1 MVTDFQLAQ
10 VNVARL
16 LAPLDD
22 PQLADFVAALDPIN
36 AAADNSPG
44 FIWRLQTEDGNAT
57 AIDAF
62 SWDAAGGVGII
73 TNMSV
78 WTDVGQLA
86 GFVYGPMHREI
97 LRQRRQWFAPM
108 SEAYAACWWVP
119 AGVRPTT
126 ADAENR
132 VRRLRADGPT
142 PYSFTMR
149 THFAPPDAGRDQ
161 AHDGADDWL
170 CPA

>member
-1 MVTDFQLAQ
+1 VTRYQLAQ

-22 PQLADFVAALDPIN
+22 PQLAEFVANLEPVNAL
-36 AAADNSPG
+36 ADNSPG
-44 FIWRLQTEDGNAT
+44 FVWRLQTEDGNAT

-62 SWDAAGGVGII
+62 RWDAAGSVGVI

-78 WTDVGQLA
+78 WADVDRLA
-86 GFVYGPMHREI
+86 SFVYGPMHREI
-97 LRQRRQWFAPM
+97 LRHRRQWFALM
-108 SEAYAACWWVP
+108 TEAYAACWWVP

-126 ADAENR
+126 ADAEER

-142 PYSFTMR
+142 PHAFTMR
-149 THFAPPDAGRDQ
+149 THFPPPDSGTQQARAGS
-161 AHDGADDWL
+161 DDWL